1 MNYLIK
7 NGSIIDPA
15 RRVATVGDVL
25 IIDGR
30 VEQVFDMAEMRAD
43 HAPLPEG
50 TEVINARGCV
60 VAPGFTDLHAQLGE
74 PGEEQRETIAS
85 GTLAAAHGG
94 FTTVCAMPGTTPA
107 LDRAAVAH
115 QVRDIARRDGH
126 IHVNLIGAITVGRE
140 GKALTEMIDLAEAG
154 CIAFSDDGR
163 AIADSALMRSALA
176 YAAAL
181 GLPVMA
187 HCDDARL
194 SAGWA
199 MHEGAVSTRLG
210 LPGAPAA
217 AEELMIARD
226 IALAEDTGAHLH
238 ICQVSTAG
246 GVACIRA
253 AKERGVHVTAEVTPH
268 HLTLTDVWVLGS
280 LTPRP
285 APPLIR
291 GKARR
296 ARSPEIGLPDWLVP
310 AALPPYDSS
319 TRVRPPLR
327 TARDIEALI
336 AGLHD
341 GTIDAIASGH
351 SPQSRVEKECEYGL
365 AAPGISSLETT
376 LGLVLTLVHRG
387 EVDLVNAV
395 ARLTEGPAQ
404 VLGRS
409 PATLRPGSRADIV
422 IFDPDQAWVVD
433 AAQLVSRGKN
443 TPLHG
448 QQLRG
453 QVMLTMAGGAV
464 VFRRDAFGRSGRSGP
479 QSSKLSG
486 ILSADE

>member
-194 SAGWA
+194 SA
-199 MHEGAVSTRLG
+199 
-210 LPGAPAA
+210 
-217 AEELMIARD
+217 
-226 IALAEDTGAHLH
+226 
-238 ICQVSTAG
+238 
-246 GVACIRA
+246 
-253 AKERGVHVTAEVTPH
+253 
-268 HLTLTDVWVLGS
+268 
-280 LTPRP
+280 
-285 APPLIR
+285 
-291 GKARR
+291 
-296 ARSPEIGLPDWLVP
+296 
-310 AALPPYDSS
+310 
-319 TRVRPPLR
+319 
-327 TARDIEALI
+327 
-336 AGLHD
+336 
-341 GTIDAIASGH
+341 
-351 SPQSRVEKECEYGL
+351 
-365 AAPGISSLETT
+365 
-376 LGLVLTLVHRG
+376 
-387 EVDLVNAV
+387 
-395 ARLTEGPAQ
+395 
-404 VLGRS
+404 
-409 PATLRPGSRADIV
+409 
-422 IFDPDQAWVVD
+422 
-433 AAQLVSRGKN
+433 
-443 TPLHG
+443 
-448 QQLRG
+448 
-453 QVMLTMAGGAV
+453 
-464 VFRRDAFGRSGRSGP
+464 
-479 QSSKLSG
+479 
-486 ILSADE
+486 

>member
-1 MNYLIK
+1 
-7 NGSIIDPA
+7 
-15 RRVATVGDVL
+15 
-25 IIDGR
+25 
-30 VEQVFDMAEMRAD
+30 
-43 HAPLPEG
+43 
-50 TEVINARGCV
+50 
-60 VAPGFTDLHAQLGE
+60 
-74 PGEEQRETIAS
+74 
-85 GTLAAAHGG
+85 
-94 FTTVCAMPGTTPA
+94 
-107 LDRAAVAH
+107 
-115 QVRDIARRDGH
+115 
-126 IHVNLIGAITVGRE
+126 
-140 GKALTEMIDLAEAG
+140 MIELAEAG

-163 AIADSALMRSALA
+163 SILDPALMRSALS

-187 HCDDARL
+187 HCEDARL

-199 MHEGAVSTRLG
+199 MHEGAISTRLG
-210 LPGAPAA
+210 LPSAPAA

-246 GVACIRA
+246 GVASIRA
-253 AKERGVHVTAEVTPH
+253 AKARGSHVTAEVTPH
-268 HLTLTDVWVLGS
+268 HLTLTDAWVLGS

-285 APPLIR
+285 AAPAVPAR

-296 ARSPEIGLPDWLVP
+296 GRSPELGLPDWLVP
-310 AALPPYDSS
+310 AVLPPYDTS

-327 TARDIEALI
+327 TAHDVEALI

-351 SPQSRVEKECEYGL
+351 SPRSRVEKECEYGL
-365 AAPGISSLETT
+365 AAPGISSLETS

-387 EVDLVNAV
+387 EMDLVNTV

-422 IFDPDQAWVVD
+422 IFDPDHAWVVD
-433 AAQLVSRGKN
+433 AASFASRSKS
-443 TPLHG
+443 TPLQG
-448 QQLRG
+448 QQLKG
-453 QVMLTMAGGAV
+453 QVMLTMADGAV
-464 VFRRDAFGRSGRSGP
+464 VFRRGDFGRSGRSGP
-479 QSSKLSG
+479 VTSKLSG
-486 ILSADE
+486 ILSAEE